1 MLTSLDWLIIVF
13 MGLAAATLLS
23 VCLMFLLRNKIGKHI
38 CFYVVAALTL
48 FVSYIAL
55 YIGLSGWFPGQ
66 IFFGALTA
74 LASVGAIVL
83 NLISKNN
90 EKGQRIARILATAAL
105 IVGFIN
111 ALLI

>member
-23 VCLMFLLRNKIGKHI
+23 VCLMFLLKNKNGKRV
-38 CFYVVAALTL
+38 CFYIVAALAL

-55 YIGLSGWFPGQ
+55 YIGLGGWFPGQ

-74 LASVGAIVL
+74 LTAVGAVVL
-83 NLISKNN
+83 NLISKNS

-105 IVGFIN
+105 IVGFVN